1 MNNKLKFTWD
11 VLKLPVIAVIVGFLV
26 GAVCILIAGSNPA
39 TAYAALFRGSLGSI
53 PSFGET
59 LYKVTPILLTGL
71 SAAIGFRCGLF
82 NIGSEGQYVIAS
94 IATVAGAW
102 YLQGL
107 PSFILVP
114 LLLMLGILSGG
125 VWGGIAGILKANMG
139 INEVISTIMLN
150 WIALYLSNYLVRTVL
165 NPSTILGDISKGHT
179 VIVPDAARLV
189 KFKEFIPAFG
199 YSSAHTG
206 ILIALAAAFGM
217 WFLLFKTTLGY
228 EIRGVGLNPQAAEYG
243 GINNKKNTFL
253 AMFISGG
260 LAGLAGSVQ
269 ILGLVYMVNQ
279 STELPGYGFTG
290 LSVAL
295 VGLSH
300 PLGCIPAALLFGI
313 LDNGSRQ
320 MQLSGIP
327 KEITKIISAVIL
339 VFVAGALLMKY
350 VPEYFEKRKMKRSG
364 TDGGKQ
370 ATSGAGKEVM

>member
-1 MNNKLKFTWD
+1 MKDKLKFTWD
-11 VLKLPVIAVIVGFLV
+11 VLKLPVIAIFVGFLV
-26 GAVCILIAGSNPA
+26 GAVCIVIAGSNPV
-39 TAYAALFRGSLGSI
+39 TAYAALFKGSLASI

-82 NIGSEGQYVIAS
+82 NIGSEGQYVMAS
-94 IATVAGAW
+94 IVTVAGAW
-102 YLQGL
+102 YMQGL
-107 PSFILVP
+107 PHFILVP
-114 LLLMLGILSGG
+114 VLLILGILAGG
-125 VWGGIAGILKANMG
+125 FWGGIAGILKANMG

-165 NPSTILGDISKGHT
+165 NPSTILGDVSKGHT
-179 VIVPDAARLV
+179 VIVPDVARLT
-189 KFKEFIPAFG
+189 KFKEFMPAFG

-206 ILIALAAAFGM
+206 ILIALAAAVGM
-217 WFLLFKTTLGY
+217 WYLLFKTTLGY
-228 EIRGVGLNPQAAEYG
+228 EIRAVGLNPQAAEYG
-243 GINNKKNTFL
+243 GISSRKNTFL

-279 STELPGYGFTG
+279 STDLPGYGFTG

-327 KEITKIISAVIL
+327 KEITRIISAVIL

-350 VPEYFEKRKMKRSG
+350 AGAFFEKRKMKRSG
-364 TDGGKQ
+364 TVAGTPAAG
-370 ATSGAGKEVM
+370 TGKEVI

>member
-1 MNNKLKFTWD
+1 M
-11 VLKLPVIAVIVGFLV
+11 LKLPVIAVFVGFLV
-26 GAVCILIAGSNPA
+26 GAVCIVIAGSNPV
-39 TAYAALFRGSLGSI
+39 TAYAALFKGSLASI

-82 NIGSEGQYVIAS
+82 NIGSEGQYVMAS
-94 IATVAGAW
+94 IVTVAGAW
-102 YLQGL
+102 YMQGL
-107 PSFILVP
+107 PHFILVP
-114 LLLMLGILSGG
+114 LLLIMGILAGG

-165 NPSTILGDISKGHT
+165 NPSTILGQPSKGHT
-179 VIVPDAARLV
+179 VIVPDVARLT

-206 ILIALAAAFGM
+206 ILIALAVAVGM
-217 WFLLFKTTLGY
+217 WYLLFKTTLGY
-228 EIRGVGLNPQAAEYG
+228 EIRAVGLNAQAAEYG
-243 GINNKKNTFL
+243 GISSRKNTFL

-279 STELPGYGFTG
+279 STDLPGYGFTG

-327 KEITKIISAVIL
+327 KEITRIISAVIL
-339 VFVAGALLMKY
+339 VFVAGSLLLKY
-350 VPEYFEKRKMKRSG
+350 AGDYFEKRKMKKSG
-364 TDGGKQ
+364 TTGVKP
-370 ATSGAGKEVM
+370 AAAEAGKEVL

>member
-1 MNNKLKFTWD
+1 MRDRFKFMWD

-26 GAVCILIAGSNPA
+26 GALCIVVAGSNPI
-39 TAYAALFRGSLGSI
+39 TAYAALFKGSLGSI

-82 NIGSEGQYVIAS
+82 NIGSEGQYVMAS
-94 IATVAGAW
+94 IVTVAGAW

-114 LLLMLGILSGG
+114 LLLALGILAGG
-125 VWGGIAGILKANMG
+125 VWGGIAGFLKANMG

-165 NPSTILGDISKGHT
+165 NPATILGDIPKGHT
-179 VIVPDAARLV
+179 VIVPEAARLM
-189 KFKEFIPAFG
+189 KFKEIMPVFG

-228 EIRGVGLNPQAAEYG
+228 EIRGVGLSPQAAEYG
-243 GINNKKNTFL
+243 GISNKANTFL

-339 VFVAGALLMKY
+339 VFVAGSLLMKY
-350 VPEYFEKRKMKRSG
+350 VPEYFEKRKVKRTAASG
-364 TDGGKQ
+364 GNS
-370 ATSGAGKEVM
+370 TSAEPGKEVL